1 MIHITKGNGKL
12 ELINS
17 INTNPL
23 VNDFCLRMSQKPN
36 TICSNCYSM
45 KTLRR
50 WRAVEKPLNR
60 NTIELS
66 ETVLPIRDLPTI
78 NALYFR
84 FNSHGELINKNHIYN
99 LLNICQKNPKVQFA
113 LWTKRIDIIALLNI
127 ETKPENL
134 IVVYSS
140 PMINQT
146 ADIHLEYFDKVFTVF
161 TEYYTDENF
170 IILNCNKKC
179 INCLKCYT
187 HNHIR
192 EINEIIK

>member
-1 MIHITKGNGKL
+1 MVHITIGNGKL

-45 KTLRR
+45 KTIRR

-99 LLNICQKNPKVQFA
+99 LLKICRKNPKVKFT
-113 LWTKRIDIIALLNI
+113 LWTKRVDIIAFLNI
-127 ETKPENL
+127 ETKPKNL

-140 PMINQT
+140 PIVNKI
-146 ADIHLEYFDKVFTVF
+146 ADIHMEYFDKVFTVF
-161 TEYYTDENF
+161 TEEYVRNTPTL
-170 IILNCNKKC
+170 LNCNRKC

-187 HNHIR
+187 SNSIR